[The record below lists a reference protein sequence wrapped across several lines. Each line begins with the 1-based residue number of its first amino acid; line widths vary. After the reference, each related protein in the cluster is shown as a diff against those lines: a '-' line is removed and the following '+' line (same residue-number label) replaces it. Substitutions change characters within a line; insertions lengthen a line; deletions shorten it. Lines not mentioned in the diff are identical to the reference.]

1 MTPPPPVALLRA
13 MLDAAIASAQPA
25 NCLAPHLPQAQDISG
40 QLVVIGAG
48 KAASNMARVVEQ
60 HHTGPLRGVVVTP
73 YGHGVP
79 CQRIRV
85 LEAAHPVP
93 DAAGERAARELMGA
107 VSGLTPH
114 DTVLALISGGGSA
127 LLPMPLPGLSLT
139 DKQAVNRALLAC
151 GASIGEINIVR
162 RHLSAIKGGRLALAC
177 HPARVITLMISD
189 VPGDAPADIA
199 SGPTVADASTC
210 AEAMDIVQRYRLP
223 LPPNVWAA
231 LHTPEAES
239 VKPQHPAL
247 AGHQTTLVATPALA
261 LQAAAAVAQQQ
272 GVAVHVLGDAIEGE
286 AKDVGKILAG
296 MATHVAQHQQPFK
309 TPCILLSGGET
320 TVTLHGQGSGGR
332 NVECLL
338 AFALAMR
345 GAPGV
350 HALMADTDG
359 TDGTRPVAGAWTGPG
374 TLAQGWAAGVNP
386 AQSLANN
393 DAHSFFETV
402 QSTVVTGPT
411 HTNVNDF
418 RAVYI
423 E

>member
-1 MTPPPPVALLRA
+1 MSLPPPVALLRA
-13 MLDAAIASAQPA
+13 MLDAAIASAQPDT
-25 NCLAPHLPQAQDISG
+25 CLPPHLPRPQDMKG
-40 QLVVIGAG
+40 ELVVVGAG
-48 KAASNMARVVEQ
+48 KASAAMARVVE
-60 HHTGPLRGVVVTP
+60 HHHHGPMRGVVVTP
-73 YGHGVP
+73 YGHAVP
-79 CQRIRV
+79 CQRVRV
-85 LEAAHPVP
+85 CQAAHPVP
-93 DAAGERAARELMGA
+93 DAAGEQAARDVMDA

-127 LLPMPLPGLSLT
+127 LLPMPLQGLSLA

-177 HPARVITLMISD
+177 HPAQVVTLLISD

-199 SGPTVADASTC
+199 SGPTVPDPSTC
-210 AEAMDIVQRYRLP
+210 AQAIDIVRRYQLA
-223 LPPNVWAA
+223 LPPTVMAA

-239 VKPQHPAL
+239 VKPEHPAL
-247 AGHQTTLVATPALA
+247 VGHRTTLVATPAMG
-261 LQAAAAVAQQQ
+261 LQAAARVAQQH
-272 GVAVHVLGDAIEGE
+272 GVAVHVLGDALEGE
-286 AKDVGKILAG
+286 AKDVGKMLAG
-296 MATHVAQHQQPFK
+296 MATHVAQRHQPFK
-309 TPCILLSGGET
+309 PPCVLLSGGET
-320 TVTLHGQGSGGR
+320 TVTLRGSGSGGR

-338 AFALAMR
+338 AFTLAMR

-359 TDGTRPVAGAWTGPG
+359 TDGARPVAGAWAGPH
-374 TLAQGWAAGVNP
+374 TLAQAWAAGVNP

-393 DAHSFFETV
+393 DAHTLFEAV
-402 QSTVVTGPT
+402 QTPVVTGPT
-411 HTNVNDF
+411 HTNINDF